1 MATTTRGPG
10 TTIAAGLLPE
20 FEREMAATR
29 ACLERVP
36 MADSG
41 WKPHPRSM
49 SLGQVSTFL
58 AVLPSWTTTTIG
70 QASLDLA
77 GPPQAPTPPTS
88 RDALLELFDRNVADA
103 RAALAGASDHHLTEA
118 WTLCQDGK
126 TLLELPRIVVLRS
139 FVMNHLVH
147 HRGQLTVYLRMLD
160 VPVPALYG
168 PSADEGGW
176 SPEAK

>member
-1 MATTTRGPG
+1 MTPSRPCQEKAETRAPGVTGRLSWGEGASRRGAAMATTTRGPG

-49 SLGQVSTFL
+49 SLGQVSTSL

-126 TLLELPRIVVLRS
+126 T
-139 FVMNHLVH
+139 
-147 HRGQLTVYLRMLD
+147 
-160 VPVPALYG
+160 
-168 PSADEGGW
+168 
-176 SPEAK
+176 